1 MYKLCI
7 ILLDMTNVTG
17 QNTKKIALLW
27 VLRKLKHNIF
37 NQEKAKAPVTII
49 LFDIKDAWQA
59 GNGLLKKISNFLPVF
74 IAADNETF

>member
-1 MYKLCI
+1 
-7 ILLDMTNVTG
+7 MTNVTG

-27 VLRKLKHNIF
+27 VLRKPKYNIF
-37 NQEKAKAPVTII
+37 NQGKAKAPVTII

-74 IAADNETF
+74 IAADNLLNI